1 MCQEC
6 ICKKLMALNLRY
18 GKNVKVNDNNKGK
31 ISCVQKKVA
40 RVAWHLLLL
49 LFPSFVG
56 KWCMQNTPKM
66 SDNA

>member
-1 MCQEC
+1 ME
-6 ICKKLMALNLRY
+6 KML
-18 GKNVKVNDNNKGK
+18 KVNDNNKGK

>member
-1 MCQEC
+1 MEKM
-6 ICKKLMALNLRY
+6 IIIKAKFHVY
-18 GKNVKVNDNNKGK
+18 K
-31 ISCVQKKVA
+31 KKVA